1 MLMDIVASIRWVTK
15 EIESL
20 PPELPWRES
29 VLAQLSYCE
38 AVAKGAES
46 PEHLEKLNMGWI
58 VCRELDGDERGKMQ
72 STVSSIQYELQQSH
86 LSYAAKVRLGIHKRI

>member
-1 MLMDIVASIRWVTK
+1 MLMDIVASIQWAAK

-20 PPELPWRES
+20 PPALPWRES

-46 PEHLEKLNMGWI
+46 PERLEKLNMGWI
-58 VCRELDGDERGKMQ
+58 VSRELDGYEPGTLQ